1 MFFVELCL
9 TFGSVSSVGLFDRGA
24 RVMVWLAVLL
34 SGFQWWLCVQHL
46 GQFAIAQVRVTAGS
60 IYVLYKLEL

>member
-1 MFFVELCL
+1 M
-9 TFGSVSSVGLFDRGA
+9 SSVGLFDRGA

-46 GQFAIAQVRVTAGS
+46 DDLCAVGPAFDNSLDVFYEKYFSFIF
-60 IYVLYKLEL
+60 Y